1 MLQTPRIRSASIRPY
16 AAHASPFRPYR
27 LTRDPIRVRASPNA
41 DLDEVDPL
49 TGEII
54 EGSAKAKLASQS
66 LVTPS
71 GLRIAY
77 RRAEVPEDASATVIC
92 LHGLGSSSFSYRNSL
107 SLLAGAGIDA
117 MAVDWPGHGD
127 SDHPDVSIFDYS
139 VDSYMQE
146 LDGIIKALPKSGG
159 RGSVSLVVHGYVLGQ
174 AAVLYAATHPDVVDK
189 VVALNVPFGIKAKLR
204 PELAA
209 FKSPIGFLKPK
220 LGARF
225 KGDLYAAAG
234 SPYAL
239 SRDDADAYNRCYL
252 ESQAA
257 SDAIY
262 HTMERLDFDGLKRR
276 VSDALRDEFR
286 KPMLI
291 IHGAD
296 DSFIDLATTL
306 DFLEDQ
312 RTNIKLAYGIEAKL
326 GHMPQEDFPAAIN
339 DTMVDWFL
347 KA

>member
-1 MLQTPRIRSASIRPY
+1 MQSTQRIRSIAPCAIR
-16 AAHASPFRPYR
+16 AMHARPNR
-27 LTRDPIRVRASPNA
+27 LVRAPTRLGASSG

-54 EGSAKAKLASQS
+54 QGSAKAKVASES
-66 LVTPS
+66 VVTSS

-77 RRAEVPEDASATVIC
+77 RRAEVPKEASTTVVC

-107 SLLAGAGIDA
+107 SLLADAGLDA
-117 MAVDWPGHGD
+117 IAVDWPGHGD
-127 SDHPDVSIFDYS
+127 SDHPSVSSFDYS
-139 VDSYMQE
+139 IQSYMSE

-159 RGSVSLVVHGYVLGQ
+159 MSSVCLVVHGYVLGQ
-174 AAVLYAATHPDVVDK
+174 AAILYAATHPDVVDK
-189 VVALNVPFGIKAKLR
+189 VVALNVPFGSKVKLR

-209 FKSPIGFLKPK
+209 FKSPIGFMKPK

-239 SRDDADAYNRCYL
+239 SRDDADAYNRCYV

-262 HTMERLDFDGLKRR
+262 YTMESLDFEGLKRD
-276 VSDALRDEFR
+276 VSDTLRDSFR
-286 KPMLI
+286 NPMLI
-291 IHGAD
+291 IHGSSD
-296 DSFIDLATTL
+296 TFIDLATTL

-326 GHMPQEDFPAAIN
+326 GHMPQEDYPAAIN
-339 DTMVDWFL
+339 QTMVDFL
-347 KA
+347 LE